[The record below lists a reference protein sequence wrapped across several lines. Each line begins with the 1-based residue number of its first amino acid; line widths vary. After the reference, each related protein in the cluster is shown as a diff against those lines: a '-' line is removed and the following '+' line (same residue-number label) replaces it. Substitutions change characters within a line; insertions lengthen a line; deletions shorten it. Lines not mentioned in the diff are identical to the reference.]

1 MSSQKRR
8 VSEMNIEKLPSGSY
22 RIRKQ
27 INGKKIS
34 LTFDH
39 KPTET
44 EVLLALGDYLGD
56 APASKDIL
64 LFSNAAK
71 QYIELRRNV
80 ISPKTVKEYSEISD
94 RLSDKFVAMNV
105 YDITKNDVQA
115 EINRLAQKRSP
126 KTVKNY
132 SSFICSVI
140 KTFQRNF
147 DSNITLP
154 QQVIVEP
161 YIPTDEEVIRFLQYI
176 KDNRPKYYVLVV
188 LSTYSLR
195 RSEIMAITA
204 DDLEGNVL
212 HITKAKVQNENGEWI
227 IKVNKTPK
235 SRRDIEIPQDVADLI
250 RENHYAFNYHP
261 GDISKVINTAC
272 KNLGIKR
279 FTLHKLRH
287 YFATRLL
294 EQKVD
299 IMTICAL
306 GGWSS
311 PNMIYNRYAH
321 AIENKKRSALDL
333 IDNVIKGDL

>member
-1 MSSQKRR
+1 MSK
-8 VSEMNIEKLPSGSY
+8 IEKLPSGSF
-22 RIRKQ
+22 RVRKQ
-27 INGKKIS
+27 VNKRNIS
-34 LTFDH
+34 IVFDH
-39 KPTET
+39 YPTDNEI
-44 EVLLALGDYLGD
+44 LLALGKYISD
-56 APASKDIL
+56 APVPKEVLI
-64 LFSNAAK
+64 FSNAAK
-71 QYIELRRNV
+71 QYVELRRNV
-80 ISPKTVKEYSEISD
+80 ISPRTVKEYLEMPD
-94 RLSDKFVAMNV
+94 RLSKEFVSMNV
-105 YDITKNDVQA
+105 YSITKNDVQA
-115 EINRLAQKRSP
+115 EVNRLAAEKSP

-140 KTFQRNF
+140 KTFQHNF

-161 YIPTDEEVIRFLQYI
+161 YIPTDEEVVRFLQYI
-176 KDNRPKYYVLVV
+176 KEKRPKYYVLVV
-188 LSTYSLR
+188 LSAYSLR

-212 HITKAKVQNENGEWI
+212 HITKAKVQDENKNWV

-235 SRRDIEIPQDVADLI
+235 SRRDIEIPQDVADMI

-272 KNLGIKR
+272 KNLDIQK
-279 FTLHKLRH
+279 FSLHKLRH

-299 IMTICAL
+299 VMTIASL

-321 AIENKKRSALDL
+321 AVEARKRSALDL
-333 IDNVIKGDL
+333 MDDIIKGDLSDSS